1 MINIKYNKKMTKF
14 WFNFV
19 IVVFFSCLYAYIQ
32 HKEIIATKEQQKQA
46 TEIVEFILN
55 IFRLLFHMSH

>member
-1 MINIKYNKKMTKF
+1 MTKF
-14 WFNFV
+14 CFNFV

-46 TEIVEFILN
+46 TEIVVFILN
-55 IFRLLFHMSH
+55 IFRLL